1 MTDATKNKASFIAYN
16 NNTLLQQNN
25 FMSTK
30 RTLSEH
36 INPKKNK
43 PNITNVYITLHSESL
58 FPHLQGAQYAPL
70 LFPSIFKYVLRKGM
84 HYNPVRQNNPYL
96 S

>member
-1 MTDATKNKASFIAYN
+1 MVGFITDATKNRASFTAYN

-36 INPKKNK
+36 INKKKTKYNK
-43 PNITNVYITLHSESL
+43 CLYYTL
-58 FPHLQGAQYAPL
+58 Q
-70 LFPSIFKYVLRKGM
+70 
-84 HYNPVRQNNPYL
+84 
-96 S
+96 